1 MLPSTIDHYL
11 PWLASH
17 AYFDELRATGVRFFR
32 YCDGFLHQKVIL
44 VDDDLAAVGTAN
56 LDNRSFRL
64 NFESM
69 VFVAD
74 GAFASDVERML
85 SDDFVQS
92 DELISALVDQ
102 PLHIRI
108 SSPLARLWAPLL

>member
-1 MLPSTIDHYL
+1 M
-11 PWLASH
+11 
-17 AYFDELRATGVRFFR
+17 
-32 YCDGFLHQKVIL
+32 
-44 VDDDLAAVGTAN
+44 DDDLAAVGTAN

-92 DELISALVDQ
+92 DEVISALVDQ